1 MKVLVV
7 DDDPAIARLLEL
19 NLELDG
25 HQVIIAADGAS
36 GIRSVAQDAPDVV
49 VLDIMLPGMDGFEV
63 CRRITSDPASSHL
76 PVVLLSA
83 RAVPADRDR
92 GREVGAAGY
101 VVKPFDPLGLTALL
115 EDIVAA
121 RGPDA

>member
-25 HQVIIAADGAS
+25 HQVILAADGAS
-36 GIRSVAQDAPDVV
+36 GIESVVQDAPDVV
-49 VLDIMLPGMDGFEV
+49 LLDVMLPGMDGFEV
-63 CRRITSDPASSHL
+63 CRRITTDPASAHV

-83 RAVPADRDR
+83 RAVPTDVDR
-92 GREVGAAGY
+92 GREVGAVEY

-115 EDIVAA
+115 EEVVAD
-121 RGPDA
+121 RGSHA